1 MNIEEYIK
9 ETDWKFSDLLQLEKT
24 SREVAQQLYQSAHA
38 SEMLEELWNKKINAD
53 DITFGEL
60 YHNTVMDHL
69 TKQVMEAFQKHFESA
84 TVKFEG
90 VEPKI
95 IEEPKPTPSPPKPKT
110 INRKT
115 NTDGT
120 ALPPGVERL

>member
-38 SEMLEELWNKKINAD
+38 SEMLEALWD
-53 DITFGEL
+53 EEVVYDEHITFGQL
-60 YHNTVMDHL
+60 YHSNVMNYL

-90 VEPKI
+90 V
-95 IEEPKPTPSPPKPKT
+95 
-110 INRKT
+110 
-115 NTDGT
+115 
-120 ALPPGVERL
+120 

>member
-90 VEPKI
+90 VKPKI

-120 ALPPGVERL
+120 DLPPGVERL

>member
-69 TKQVMEAFQKHFESA
+69 TNQVMEAFQKHFESA

-90 VEPKI
+90 VKPKI

-120 ALPPGVERL
+120 DLPPGVERL

>member
-69 TKQVMEAFQKHFESA
+69 TNQVMEAFQKHFESA

-90 VEPKI
+90 V
-95 IEEPKPTPSPPKPKT
+95 
-110 INRKT
+110 
-115 NTDGT
+115 
-120 ALPPGVERL
+120 

>member
-60 YHNTVMDHL
+60 YLNTVMDHL
-69 TKQVMEAFQKHFESA
+69 PKQVMEAFQKHFESA
-84 TVKFEG
+84 TVK
-90 VEPKI
+90 
-95 IEEPKPTPSPPKPKT
+95 IE
-110 INRKT
+110 
-115 NTDGT
+115 
-120 ALPPGVERL
+120 

>member
-1 MNIEEYIK
+1 
-9 ETDWKFSDLLQLEKT
+9 
-24 SREVAQQLYQSAHA
+24 
-38 SEMLEELWNKKINAD
+38 MLEELWNKKINAD

-69 TKQVMEAFQKHFESA
+69 TNQVMEAFQKHFESA

-90 VEPKI
+90 VKPKI

-120 ALPPGVERL
+120 DLPPGVERL